1 MNEDT
6 QIVEQDIIVPKLF
19 KKRGRKP
26 KGGKIITETAP
37 ADTVQYI
44 PNIILHLKCGLSSLR
59 LRNTDNLSTT
69 TTNTSETI
77 FNFKHKGSELGYSD
91 INNVVLMPDNVSQ
104 FQCQDGPLD
113 TRNIDKQPI
122 VSLNENNANA
132 NINPSNEYAE
142 PDKKCPCK
150 TINKKMRDLSYRLF
164 SNTLLD
170 KRSACFWCTY
180 PFDTQVIMIPKH
192 ELNNVYHCYGCFCTP
207 ECAVSF
213 LFKEKISMSVRFDR
227 YYLLNFIYGKDDGYN
242 NNIKPAPDPFY
253 TLEKFY
259 GTLTISEYRTA
270 LKPLRGF
277 ITVEKPMTRILPEL
291 HEDLNN
297 ESSIFERDNA
307 IQMSNF
313 TIRRRKFQT
322 KNDIMS
328 QSFQFN
334 TVVQS
339 AT

>member
-1 MNEDT
+1 MNENT
-6 QIVEQDIIVPKLF
+6 QIVEDIVAPKLF

-26 KGGKIITETAP
+26 KGGKIITETAQTANVP
-37 ADTVQYI
+37 YI
-44 PNIILHLKCGLSSLR
+44 HNIILHLKCGLDSLK

-69 TTNTSETI
+69 TLNTSETI
-77 FNFKHKGSELGYSD
+77 FLFKHKGSELGYSD
-91 INNVVLMPDNVSQ
+91 VNNVNVMSDNIEHNQPQHQYSSLDSNSQ
-104 FQCQDGPLD
+104 QATISVPGDIHMHNKSD
-113 TRNIDKQPI
+113 VYTTDN
-122 VSLNENNANA
+122 S
-132 NINPSNEYAE
+132 
-142 PDKKCPCK
+142 KKCPCK

-164 SNTLLD
+164 SNTILD

-180 PFDTQVIMIPKH
+180 PFDTQVIMIPKY

-227 YYLLNFIYGKDDGYN
+227 YYLLNFIYGKDDGYT
-242 NNIKPAPDPFY
+242 NNIKPAPDPYY

-259 GTLTISEYRTA
+259 GTLNISEYRTL

-297 ESSIFERDNA
+297 EDSIFEAENTSH
-307 IQMSNF
+307 MSNF

-334 TVVQS
+334 TTINTV
-339 AT
+339 

>member
-1 MNEDT
+1 MNDT

-26 KGGKIITETAP
+26 KGGKIITETTQATAVP
-37 ADTVQYI
+37 YI
-44 PNIILHLKCGLSSLR
+44 PNIILHLKCGLGSLK
-59 LRNTDNLSTT
+59 LRNIDNLSTT
-69 TTNTSETI
+69 TLNTSETN
-77 FNFKHKGSELGYSD
+77 FLFKHKGYELGYSD
-91 INNVVLMPDNVSQ
+91 VNNTVMSDNIEHNQHQYSLLDSSSQ
-104 FQCQDGPLD
+104 QSTLSMRKDNNLQDKSD
-113 TRNIDKQPI
+113 VYT
-122 VSLNENNANA
+122 EN
-132 NINPSNEYAE
+132 
-142 PDKKCPCK
+142 DKKCPCK

-180 PFDTQVIMIPKH
+180 PFDTQVIMIPKY

-227 YYLLNFIYGKDDGYN
+227 YYLLNYIYGKADGYN
-242 NNIKPAPDPFY
+242 NNIKSAPDPYY

-259 GTLTISEYRTA
+259 GTLTISEYRTL

-297 ESSIFERDNA
+297 EDSIFETENKSH
-307 IQMSNF
+307 MSNF

-334 TVVQS
+334 NTVQPII
-339 AT
+339 

>member
-1 MNEDT
+1 MNDDI
-6 QIVEQDIIVPKLF
+6 QIVEQDIIAPKLF

-37 ADTVQYI
+37 AEDVPYI
-44 PNIILHLKCGLSSLR
+44 PNIILHLKCGLNSLK
-59 LRNTDNLSTT
+59 LRNTDNLSTSISD
-69 TTNTSETI
+69 TSETI
-77 FNFKHKGSELGYSD
+77 FHFKHKSSDLGFSD
-91 INNVVLMPDNVSQ
+91 INDTVVLSDNVQ
-104 FQCQDGPLD
+104 QNKYQDSSLD
-113 TRNIDKQPI
+113 SETIHMQNI
-122 VSLNENNANA
+122 VSRDTDDNPK
-132 NINPSNEYAE
+132 INKSSVYVE

-150 TINKKMRDLSYRLF
+150 TISKKMRDLSYRLF

-242 NNIKPAPDPFY
+242 NNIKPAPDPYY

-259 GTLTISEYRTA
+259 GTLNISEYRTA

-297 ESSIFERDNA
+297 EGLIFERENLSQ
-307 IQMSNF
+307 ISNF

-322 KNDIMS
+322 KNDIMT

-334 TVVQS
+334 SAVQ
-339 AT
+339 TTT

>member
-1 MNEDT
+1 MNEDI
-6 QIVEQDIIVPKLF
+6 QVLEDIVPPKLF

-26 KGGKIITETAP
+26 KGGKIITETAQ
-37 ADTVQYI
+37 TVNLPYI
-44 PNIILHLKCGLSSLR
+44 PNIILHLKCGLNSLK

-69 TTNTSETI
+69 ISNTSETI
-77 FNFKHKGSELGYSD
+77 FHFKHKGSELGYSD
-91 INNVVLMPDNVSQ
+91 IEAMSNNVENNQQNYVSVESEYSNTQ
-104 FQCQDGPLD
+104 
-113 TRNIDKQPI
+113 T
-122 VSLNENNANA
+122 SLNNYTDNSVTDKTD
-132 NINPSNEYAE
+132 IYTGR
-142 PDKKCPCK
+142 DKKCPCK
-150 TINKKMRDLSYRLF
+150 TINKKMKDLSYRLF

-180 PFDTQVIMIPKH
+180 PFDGQVIMIPKY

-213 LFKEKISMSVRFDR
+213 LFQEKISMSVRFDR
-227 YYLLNFIYGKDDGYN
+227 YYLLNFIYGKEDGYN
-242 NNIKPAPDPFY
+242 NNIKPAPDPYY

-259 GTLTISEYRTA
+259 GTLSISEYRIL

-297 ESSIFERDNA
+297 EDSIFEKDETS
-307 IQMSNF
+307 QMSNY

-334 TVVQS
+334 TTVQP
-339 AT
+339 AI

>member
-1 MNEDT
+1 MNDDT
-6 QIVEQDIIVPKLF
+6 QIVEQDIIAPKLF

-44 PNIILHLKCGLSSLR
+44 PNIILHLKCGLSSLK

-69 TTNTSETI
+69 ISNTSETI
-77 FNFKHKGSELGYSD
+77 FHFKHKGSELGYSD
-91 INNVVLMPDNVSQ
+91 INNMTVLPDNVEHTQHTQHTQQQYGSLEPGTIHQ
-104 FQCQDGPLD
+104 Q
-113 TRNIDKQPI
+113 NI
-122 VSLNENNANA
+122 VSPDTDNPI
-132 NINPSNEYAE
+132 INKSSVYLE
-142 PDKKCPCK
+142 DKKCPCK
-150 TINKKMRDLSYRLF
+150 TISKKMRDLSYRLF

-227 YYLLNFIYGKDDGYN
+227 YYLMNFIYGKDDGYN
-242 NNIKPAPDPFY
+242 NNIKPAPDPYY

-297 ESSIFERDNA
+297 EGSIFERENTS
-307 IQMSNF
+307 QMSNF

-334 TVVQS
+334 STV
-339 AT
+339 